1 MGGVVNRKTISPGEY
16 QKKMDEIIK
25 MGLPID
31 ETFIAMVEEAGKY
44 SLSQKV
50 CEKRDKITQPALR
63 KKCNCNNFGMKHK
76 RNPYCAKGKWVDFSI
91 IRQELYCEHGVGH
104 GFHPHGCDGC
114 CSDPSFAKQFRKW
127 QRKMDIAGIKSQK
140 HIFKEWDKKLSQKVD
155 KTSDKK
161 RDKNSSCIEDK
172 EVDKIA
178 DKKSMNPKSKSMQ
191 RRKK

>member
-1 MGGVVNRKTISPGEY
+1 MISPEKY
-16 QKKMDEIIK
+16 QEKMDRIIK

-44 SLSQKV
+44 NLS
-50 CEKRDKITQPALR
+50 EKPAIISDKITQPALR

-140 HIFKEWDKKLSQKVD
+140 HILKEWDKKRD
-155 KTSDKK
+155 KKGSCREDKKSDKKSDKK
-161 RDKNSSCIEDK
+161 RG
-172 EVDKIA
+172 
-178 DKKSMNPKSKSMQ
+178 KK
-191 RRKK
+191 